1 MLVRLTSRIM
11 DRGTE
16 RPVGAL
22 VEVAPD
28 CSWVARGLAVEVEA
42 EPAKP
47 APVAAPP
54 VGSAPI
60 ELAPEPHPASPVEA
74 ATVVAASP
82 PPASPRVGRRGR
94 HAE

>member
-22 VEVAPD
+22 VEVAAD
-28 CSWVARGLAVEVEA
+28 CSWVDRGLAVEVEA

-47 APVAAPP
+47 APVAPSP
-54 VGSAPI
+54 VEVESAPAI
-60 ELAPEPHPASPVEA
+60 APAPEPESI
-74 ATVVAASP
+74 VVASP
-82 PPASPRVGRRGR
+82 PPAVPARHGRRSR
-94 HAE
+94 HTE